1 MMISGLWQTP
11 TEDELIRIVA
21 MMEDL
26 TFQDRIS
33 RVPDENLRAALNGS
47 PDNAL
52 WVFRVDGRA
61 VAYAYMTE
69 MATVFPKLDEF
80 GVFERGHG
88 YGKAAIAALA
98 EKCAETPRFEKLWL
112 KVVDGNDVAMALY
125 RSIGFGEEEF
135 LPKNWL
141 TRAGDIVD
149 VYRMWLPLDPLRA
162 QTA

>member
-1 MMISGLWQTP
+1 MMIAGLWQKP
-11 TEDELIRIVA
+11 TEDELTRIVA
-21 MMEDL
+21 MMDDP

-33 RVPDENLRAALNGS
+33 RIPDADLRRALDGS

-61 VAYAYMTE
+61 VAYAYLTQMVT
-69 MATVFPKLDEF
+69 AFPKLDEF
-80 GVFERGHG
+80 AVFERGHG
-88 YGKAAIAALA
+88 YGRAALSALA
-98 EKCAETPRFEKLWL
+98 EKCAETPTFEKLWL
-112 KVVDGNDVAMALY
+112 LVVDGNDVAMALY
-125 RSIGFGEEEF
+125 RSLGFGEEEF

-149 VYRMWLPLDPLRA
+149 VYRMWLPLEPLRA